1 MRHVLGEDLKIGS
14 VLTWG
19 PGWYFQK
26 TFFEGKDNAVSTDE
40 NRIRYDVEVSGHPS
54 SHTGHL
60 LLLRLKEQ
68 DYPGTKRI
76 EDWPSWGLPIL
87 AWGKKQGAVIGYT
100 HSGWGLAVKKRS
112 CPATRCR
119 RSTAS
124 ARTSTS

>member
-1 MRHVLGEDLKIGS
+1 M
-14 VLTWG
+14 
-19 PGWYFQK
+19 
-26 TFFEGKDNAVSTDE
+26 
-40 NRIRYDVEVSGHPS
+40 EVSGHPS

-87 AWGKKQGAVIGYT
+87 EWGKKQGAVDRL
-100 HSGWGLAVKKRS
+100 HAFGLGAALKEEKL
-112 CPATRCR
+112 PAMKCLPLTG
-119 RSTAS
+119 S